1 MRIISIS
8 VATIS
13 PLFGIDHPDYKTV
26 NSGIKKLPVST
37 LEKPEPIK
45 ITKVGLVGDEQAD
58 FSVHGGLEK
67 ALYAYPSEHY
77 PFWNDLLAREI
88 KRPAP
93 IGFGFVGENL
103 SVEGF
108 SEADVWVGDVWQIG
122 EVELQVTKLREPCF
136 KFNARMAYKGSSKAM
151 IQSGKSGWYLQVN
164 QVGHI
169 QAGDIITVIPGR
181 RETSIKMQNFFL
193 LRKDQQNDLPL

>member
-26 NSGIKKLPVST
+26 NSGIKKCPVST
-37 LEKPEPIK
+37 LENPENIK
-45 ITKVGLVGDEQAD
+45 ITKVGLIGDEQAD

-67 ALYAYPSEHY
+67 AIYAYPSEHY
-77 PFWNDLLAREI
+77 TFWNELLQRET
-88 KRPAP
+88 KRQQL

-103 SVEGF
+103 SLEGLLE
-108 SEADVWVGDVWQIG
+108 SDVWVGDIWQIG

-164 QVGHI
+164 QGGMI
-169 QAGDIITVIPGR
+169 KAGDIIKIIPGR
-181 RETSIKMQNFFL
+181 RETSIQMQNAFL
-193 LRKDQQNDLPL
+193 NRKHHQNQLPL

>member
-1 MRIISIS
+1 MRIVSIS

-37 LEKPEPIK
+37 LEKAEPIK
-45 ITKVGLVGDEQAD
+45 VTKVGLEGDEQAD

-67 ALYAYPSEHY
+67 AIYAYPSEHY
-77 PFWNDLLAREI
+77 VFWNELLQRET
-88 KRPAP
+88 KRPTP
-93 IGFGFVGENL
+93 IGCGFVGENL

-108 SEADVWVGDVWQIG
+108 SESEVWVGDIWQIG

-164 QVGHI
+164 QGGWI
-169 QAGDIITVIPGR
+169 KAGDCITVIPGR
-181 RETSIKMQNFFL
+181 RETSIQMQNAFL
-193 LRKDQQNDLPL
+193 LRKDQQNELPL

>member
-1 MRIISIS
+1 MRIVSIS

-37 LEKPEPIK
+37 LEDAEPIK
-45 ITKVGLVGDEQAD
+45 VTKVGLEGDEQAD

-67 ALYAYPSEHY
+67 AIYAYPSEHY
-77 PFWNDLLAREI
+77 AFWNELLQRET
-88 KRPAP
+88 KRAAP
-93 IGFGFVGENL
+93 IGCGFVGENL
-103 SVEGF
+103 SIEGF
-108 SEADVWVGDVWQIG
+108 SESDVWVGDIWQIG

-151 IQSGKSGWYLQVN
+151 IQSGKSGWYLHVN
-164 QVGHI
+164 QGGWI
-169 QAGDIITVIPGR
+169 KAGDCITVIPGR
-181 RETSIKMQNFFL
+181 RETSIQMQNAFL
-193 LRKDQQNDLPL
+193 LRKDQQNELPL